1 MTIAKTGQLPGAKT
15 GQDVKMRD
23 TRLDVFRALALLT
36 IFINHVPG
44 TIYEKFTH
52 REFGFSDSAEAF
64 VLISGLAV
72 ALAYGSRFIEG
83 NRLLISLKMA
93 RRSMTLYMA
102 QMMTTLITLGIF
114 GFTAIYMKR
123 PEMLEMINIKTVMEK
138 PAQAFVGLVT
148 MGHQLGYNNILSLYL
163 VLMLFAPFMLYLA
176 RISISLM
183 LTISGAIWFLSGYY
197 HIAPM
202 NYPTP
207 GVWFLNPLSWQFL
220 FAIGICAM
228 TYVKQGGRFDQN
240 RPLLLA
246 AIGYLLFSLLWLR
259 IPHPNWDISFGLPAV
274 LTGFDKTYLSA
285 TRLLHVLALAYVIA
299 AVPALSEKARLDIHH
314 PLAILGRHS
323 LPVFVAGTILAMMG
337 QALRYVHTVSL
348 SFDTLL
354 IAGGI
359 MAQFALVYYLEW
371 LRAIGW
377 NGKTTVRP
385 VAAEP
390 VPSDARPD
398 ETRHKP
404 ALIKVKPQSVAA
416 S

>member
-1 MTIAKTGQLPGAKT
+1 MTILSIAPQTGQMA
-15 GQDVKMRD
+15 KMRD
-23 TRLDVFRALALLT
+23 TRLDVFRALALLS

-44 TIYEKFTH
+44 TIFEKFTH

-72 ALAYGSRFIEG
+72 ALAYSSKFVEG
-83 NRLLISLKMA
+83 NRLLLSLKMA

-102 QMMTTLITLGIF
+102 QMMTTLITLAVF
-114 GFTAIYMKR
+114 AFTALYMKR
-123 PEMLEMINIKTVMEK
+123 PEMLEMINIKTVMEQ
-138 PAQAFVGLVT
+138 PAEAFVGLVT
-148 MGHQLGYNNILSLYL
+148 LGHQLGYNNILSLYL
-163 VLMLFAPFMLYLA
+163 VLMLFAPVMLYLS

-183 LTISGAIWFLSGYY
+183 LTISGSIWFLSGYY

-202 NYPTP
+202 NYPTQ

-220 FAIGICAM
+220 FAIGIGAM
-228 TYVKQGGRFDQN
+228 THVKQGGRFDQN
-240 RPLLLA
+240 RPLMIA
-246 AIGYLLFSLLWLR
+246 AIGYLVFSLLWLR

-299 AVPALSEKARLDIHH
+299 GIPALSAKARLDMNH
-314 PLAILGRHS
+314 PLAILGKHS
-323 LPVFVAGTILAMMG
+323 LPVFIAGTILAMIA
-337 QALRYVHTVSL
+337 QALRHVYPVSL

-371 LRAIGW
+371 LPRIGW
-377 NGKTTVRP
+377 KGKAPVKSSVPEIARSETRAAETRTKLPHIPVKPRP
-385 VAAEP
+385 VT
-390 VPSDARPD
+390 VS
-398 ETRHKP
+398 
-404 ALIKVKPQSVAA
+404 
-416 S
+416 

>member
-1 MTIAKTGQLPGAKT
+1 MTVMSMMQNAGQT
-15 GQDVKMRD
+15 VKMRD
-23 TRLDVFRALALLT
+23 TRLDVFRALALLS

-72 ALAYGSRFIEG
+72 ALAYSSKFVEG
-83 NRLLISLKMA
+83 NRLLLSLKMA

-123 PEMLEMINIKTVMEK
+123 PEMLEMINIKTVMEQ

-148 MGHQLGYNNILSLYL
+148 LGHQLGYNNILSLYL
-163 VLMLFAPFMLYLA
+163 VLMLFAPLMLYLS

-220 FAIGICAM
+220 FAIGIGAM
-228 TYVKQGGRFDQN
+228 TYAKQGGRFDQN
-240 RPLLLA
+240 RPLMIA
-246 AIGYLLFSLLWLR
+246 AISYLVFSLLWLR
-259 IPHPNWDISFGLPAV
+259 LPHPNWDISFGLPAV

-299 AVPALSEKARLDIHH
+299 GLPALSEKARLDMSN
-314 PLAILGRHS
+314 PLAVLGKHS
-323 LPVFVAGTILAMMG
+323 LPVFVAGTILAMIG
-337 QALRYVHTVSL
+337 QAVRYVHPVSL

-354 IAGGI
+354 IATGI

-371 LRAIGW
+371 LRGLGW
-377 NGKTTVRP
+377 KGK
-385 VAAEP
+385 AAARTA
-390 VPSDARPD
+390 VPEISRAEARFT
-398 ETRHKP
+398 ESRHKP
-404 ALIKVKPQSVAA
+404 AHIPVKPQSVTV

>member
-1 MTIAKTGQLPGAKT
+1 MTGQMMGPM
-15 GQDVKMRD
+15 VKMRD
-23 TRLDVFRALALLT
+23 TRLDVFRALALLS

-72 ALAYGSRFIEG
+72 ALAYSSKFVEG
-83 NRLLISLKMA
+83 NRLLLSLRMA

-102 QMMTTLITLGIF
+102 QMMTTLITLAIF

-123 PEMLEMINIKTVMEK
+123 PEMLEMINIKTVMEQ

-148 MGHQLGYNNILSLYL
+148 LGHQLGYNNILSLYL
-163 VLMLFAPFMLYLA
+163 VLMLFAPLMLYLS

-183 LTISGAIWFLSGYY
+183 LTISGSIWFLSGYY

-202 NYPTP
+202 NYPTQ

-220 FAIGICAM
+220 FAIGIGAM

-240 RPLLLA
+240 RPLMIA
-246 AIGYLLFSLLWLR
+246 AISYLVFSLLWLR
-259 IPHPNWDISFGLPAV
+259 VPHPNWDISFGLPAV

-285 TRLLHVLALAYVIA
+285 TRLLHVLAIAYVIA
-299 AVPALSEKARLDIHH
+299 GIPALSAKARLDMKH
-314 PLAILGRHS
+314 PLAILGKHS
-323 LPVFVAGTILAMMG
+323 LPVFIAGTILAMIG
-337 QALRYVHTVSL
+337 QALRYVYPVSL

-354 IAGGI
+354 IASGI

-371 LRAIGW
+371 LPRIGW
-377 NGKTTVRP
+377 KGKAVAKASVPDVTPLDMRP
-385 VAAEP
+385 AEGRNK
-390 VPSDARPD
+390 SRPI
-398 ETRHKP
+398 P
-404 ALIKVKPQSVAA
+404 VKPYSVTAH
-416 S
+416 